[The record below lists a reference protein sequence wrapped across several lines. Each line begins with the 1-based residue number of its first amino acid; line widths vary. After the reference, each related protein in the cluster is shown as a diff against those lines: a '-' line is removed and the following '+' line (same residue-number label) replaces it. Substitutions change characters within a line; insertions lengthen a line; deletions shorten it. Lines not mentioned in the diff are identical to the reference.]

1 MSEIKLAEVFE
12 KWASD
17 FVDMHQFDGGIEKAQ
32 INLTAEEIDT
42 LIYCMEL
49 HCVHTPEMVRLARL
63 LNKAQMSLGHESLK
77 QTYDVVKGISRED

>member
-17 FVDMHQFDGGIEKAQ
+17 FVDMNQFDGGMEKVQ
-32 INLTAEEIDT
+32 VNLTVEEIDT
-42 LIYCMEL
+42 LIYHMDRG
-49 HCVHTPEMVRLARL
+49 HTHTPEMVRLARL

-77 QTYDVVKGISRED
+77 QTYDVVKGIPRED

>member
-1 MSEIKLAEVFE
+1 MSQVKLAELFE

-17 FVDMHQFDGGIEKAQ
+17 FVDMNQFDGGMEKAQ
-32 INLTAEEIDT
+32 VNLTAEEIDT
-42 LIYCMEL
+42 LICHMDRG
-49 HCVHTPEMVRLARL
+49 HTHTPEMVRLARL

>member
-1 MSEIKLAEVFE
+1 MSDIKLAEVFE

-17 FVDMHQFDGGIEKAQ
+17 FVDMNKFDGGIEKVQ
-32 INLTAEEIDT
+32 VNLTAEEIET

-63 LNKAQMSLGHESLK
+63 LNKAQVSLGHESLK
-77 QTYDVVKGISRED
+77 QTYDVVKGIPRED

>member
-1 MSEIKLAEVFE
+1 MSDIKLAEVFE

-17 FVDMHQFDGGIEKAQ
+17 FVDMNKFDGGIEKVQ
-32 INLTAEEIDT
+32 VNLTAEEIET

-77 QTYDVVKGISRED
+77 QTYDVVKGIPRED